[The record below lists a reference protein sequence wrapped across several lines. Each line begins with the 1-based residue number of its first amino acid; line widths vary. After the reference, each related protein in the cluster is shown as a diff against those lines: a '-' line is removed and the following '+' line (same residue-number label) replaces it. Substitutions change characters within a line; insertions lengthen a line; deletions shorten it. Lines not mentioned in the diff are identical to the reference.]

1 MEEKKSLIKNP
12 SFQAI
17 LTSLVCIVLGLL
29 IGYIVLLL
37 INPAGAGDAIR
48 TIILFIYAPLEAIP
62 IISACSISAAVF
74 LITLTVR
81 SLVVSSFL
89 SSTSSG

>member
-17 LTSLVCIVLGLL
+17 LTSLVCIILGLL

-37 INPAGAGDAIR
+37 INPA
-48 TIILFIYAPLEAIP
+48 
-62 IISACSISAAVF
+62 
-74 LITLTVR
+74 
-81 SLVVSSFL
+81 
-89 SSTSSG
+89 